1 LRKRLAAARRVASKR
16 RSPLYLVGG
25 AVRDLLLGKPVA
37 DIDLAIEGDGVVFAR
52 ALARELGARP
62 RPHER
67 FGTVTLEFRDGSRL
81 DIASTRAETY
91 EARGALPSVAAAP
104 LGRDL
109 ARRDFTINAIAL
121 RLAPRRRPVLIDP
134 FGGVRDI
141 GSGTI
146 RMMHENSPQDDP
158 TRAFRAVRYANRLRF
173 RIDPRTRRWIR
184 QAAHHGAFDGVSG
197 DRMRRELRLLF
208 SEPDRAT
215 AVRLMG
221 ALGIDR
227 MVDPDLRHDEP
238 VLASLRRAEA
248 IARRHPGQTT
258 WLLFLLVWSGEL
270 GPSAR
275 ERLSRRLSLAGEADR
290 RLRSFSALLGDPR
303 EDPSRVMPSTLLE
316 RVIYADEIA
325 AAAALLGGTAGRRLE
340 RALRVSSTRLQI
352 RGRDL
357 IAAGIAAGPR
367 IGHAL
372 KVTLAARRDGR
383 ISKSGEL
390 AFAIREARRTA
401 S

>member
-1 LRKRLAAARRVASKR
+1 VARRLAVKKRL
-16 RSPLYLVGG
+16 PLYLVGG
-25 AVRDLLLGKPVA
+25 AVRDLHLGRPVT
-37 DIDLAIEGDGVVFAR
+37 DLDLAVEGDGMAFAR

-62 RPHER
+62 SPHER
-67 FGTVTLEFRDGSRL
+67 FGTVTLEFPDGSRL

-91 EARGALPSVAAAP
+91 DAPGALPRVAAAP

-121 RLAPRRRPVLIDP
+121 QLAPRRRPVLIDP
-134 FGGVRDI
+134 FGGARDI

-146 RMMHENSPQDDP
+146 RMLHETSPQDDP

-173 RIDPRTRRWIR
+173 RIDPSTRRWIG
-184 QAAHHGAFDGVSG
+184 QAARHGAFDEVSG

-208 SEPDRAT
+208 SEPDCAR

-227 MVDPDLRHDEP
+227 MVDPDLRHDKP
-238 VLASLRRAEA
+238 VLASLRRAEG
-248 IARRHPGQTT
+248 IARRQPGQTT

-270 GPSAR
+270 DPSAR
-275 ERLSRRLSLAGEADR
+275 ERLSRRLSLAGEAER
-290 RLRSFSALLGDPR
+290 RLRSFSALLGDLR
-303 EDPSRVMPSTLLE
+303 EDPSRVTPSALLE
-316 RVIYADEIA
+316 RVTYPDEIA
-325 AAAALLGGTAGRRLE
+325 AAAALLGGAAGRRLE

-367 IGHAL
+367 IGLAL

-383 ISKSGEL
+383 IPSSGEL
-390 AFAIREARRTA
+390 AFAIREARGTA

>member
-1 LRKRLAAARRVASKR
+1 M
-16 RSPLYLVGG
+16 
-25 AVRDLLLGKPVA
+25 A
-37 DIDLAIEGDGVVFAR
+37 DIDLAVEGDGVVFAR

-67 FGTVTLEFRDGSRL
+67 FGTVTLEFPDGSRL

-91 EARGALPSVAAAP
+91 DARGALPRVAAAP

-121 RLAPRRRPVLIDP
+121 RVAPRRRPALIDP
-134 FGGVRDI
+134 FGGARDI

-146 RMMHENSPQDDP
+146 RMLHEASPQDDP

-173 RIDPRTRRWIR
+173 RIDPGTRRWIG
-184 QAAHHGAFDGVSG
+184 QAARHGAFDQVSG

-208 SEPDRAT
+208 SEPDRAR

-227 MVDPDLRHDEP
+227 MVDPDLRHDKP
-238 VLASLRRAEA
+238 VLASLRRAEG

-270 GPSAR
+270 DPSAR

-290 RLRSFSALLGDPR
+290 RFRSLSALLGDLR
-303 EDPSRVMPSTLLE
+303 EDPSRVTPSALLE
-316 RVIYADEIA
+316 RVTYPDEIA
-325 AAAALLGGTAGRRLE
+325 ATAALLGGAAGRRLE
-340 RALRVSSTRLQI
+340 QALRVSSTRLQI

-367 IGHAL
+367 IGRAL
-372 KVTLAARRDGR
+372 KATLAARRDGR
-383 ISKSGEL
+383 VPSSGEL